1 MKKNLF
7 NDLNSTAVSWQKKP
21 LIKVGDLK
29 EESKHAFNLFV
40 TKLYTMKKVQLMA
53 FSMLIAFSLSCKE
66 TNDEVTYKGV
76 VKRKTADCTSSLGF
90 PVVIKVYN
98 SLEYDS
104 IYTATLPENY
114 QAVGS
119 ELEFK
124 MRPLKTEDEFTLCNT
139 TIMNPK
145 LMVVYDVRQRPNKL
159 HNQN

>member
-7 NDLNSTAVSWQKKP
+7 KDVNSVAESSR
-21 LIKVGDLK
+21 KVLLGKVDHLK
-29 EESKHAFNLFV
+29 EESKQAFNSLI
-40 TKLYTMKKVQLMA
+40 TKLYAMQKAQLLA

-76 VKRKTADCTSSLGF
+76 VKRKTADCNSSLGF

>member
-7 NDLNSTAVSWQKKP
+7 KDVNSVAESSR
-21 LIKVGDLK
+21 KVLLGKVDHLK
-29 EESKHAFNLFV
+29 EESKQAFNSLI

-76 VKRKTADCTSSLGF
+76 VKRKTVDCTSSLGF

-145 LMVVYDVRQRPNKL
+145 LMVVYDVEGKEIIKK
-159 HNQN
+159 